1 MNEINKKEKQKLI
14 EAEFRLGLIS
24 PTVHGS
30 YPDKSINA
38 YFERIS
44 SEPITMLDG
53 TPRKIKAS
61 TLKSWRRNY
70 LNNGFEGL
78 LGKTRSDY
86 GGSRVIDDELACDI
100 QELRMKY
107 PRMPAS
113 TMRKKMIEMGI
124 IEKNDMAECTMQR
137 FFKRNPI
144 SENSAKEIKDR
155 RSFEAPIVNGIWQA
169 DTLYGPKIGPNMC
182 KTYLQSIIDDKS
194 RKIVAAHFYL
204 NDNAVNFQKT
214 LKDAVSSHGIPQKLY
229 VDNGS
234 SYKNEQLSF
243 ICGGLGIVLCHAP
256 VRDGAAKGKIERFN
270 RTVRMKFL
278 SSYYPEDKTSLADLN
293 NAFNK
298 WVSEYN
304 NTVHSST
311 KTTPYE
317 AFNLGSSD
325 IKWFSGDNNKLEEAF
340 MNIVTRKVAKDATI
354 RIEQVLFDVPMEYI
368 GQKVIIKWNPGYLDY
383 VWLVKEDNS
392 LFKLTPTDKVKNSC
406 SPRIKSQYAVN
417 YLKDNYEEEI

>member
-1 MNEINKKEKQKLI
+1 MNEMSKKERQKLI
-14 EAEFRLGLIS
+14 EAEFKLGLIS

-38 YFERIS
+38 YFERIT

-78 LGKTRSDY
+78 LGKTRADY
-86 GGSRVIDDELACDI
+86 GGSRVIDAELASII
-100 QELRMKY
+100 QELRLKY
-107 PRMPAS
+107 PKMPAS
-113 TMRKKMIEMGI
+113 TMRRKMIEMGI
-124 IEKNDMAECTMQR
+124 IDSCDMAECTIQR

-144 SENSAKEIKDR
+144 NENSTKEIKDR

-169 DTLYGPKIGPNMC
+169 DTLYGPKIGINMN

-194 RKIVAAHFYL
+194 RKIVSAKFYL

-278 SSYYPEDKTSLADLN
+278 SGYCPDKTTNLTDLN

-304 NTVHSST
+304 NTVHGSI
-311 KTTPYE
+311 KMTPNE
-317 AFNLGSSD
+317 AFNLGASD

-340 MNIVTRKVAKDATI
+340 MNTVTRKVAKDATI
-354 RIEQVLFDVPMEYI
+354 RIEQILFDVPMIYI
-368 GQKVIIKWNPGYLDY
+368 GQRVKIKWNPGYLDY
-383 VWLVKEDNS
+383 VWLVDEDNV
-392 LFKLTPTDKVKNSC
+392 LHKLTPTDKIRNSC

-417 YLKDNYEEEI
+417 YLKDSYKEGF